1 MLTSPDRFPLLVTMI
16 LVVIGA
22 CGFLSMRLLL
32 MLENRR
38 RARIIS
44 SWTAEDFE
52 AEASSNER
60 RGDMKLTFRH
70 GY

>member
-1 MLTSPDRFPLLVTMI
+1 MLTSTDRFPLLVTMI
-16 LVVIGA
+16 LIVIGA

-44 SWTAEDFE
+44 TWVADDFE
-52 AEASSNER
+52 AENESNKR
-60 RGDMKLTFRH
+60 RGDMKLTFRY